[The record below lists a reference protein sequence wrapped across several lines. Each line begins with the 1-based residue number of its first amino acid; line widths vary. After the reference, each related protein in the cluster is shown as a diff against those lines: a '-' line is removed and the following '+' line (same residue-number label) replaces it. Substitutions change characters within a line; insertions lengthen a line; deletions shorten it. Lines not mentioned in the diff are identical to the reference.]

1 MPPRTRDR
9 AADAGGLNR
18 FAHQGQVR
26 RSRCHSPVGDR
37 PPTTIRGGGGGGRPG
52 APDIAGTG
60 FLPDSSVHRALDR
73 CSLGLLRRRDRG
85 PGMGVVI
92 NPRGTGGA
100 GKTEFARRILAEYG
114 WRKDGQVEPIHRDMR
129 RWPIGYRLRHPLGR
143 RPLVVLGHYE
153 RTSGGC
159 DTFSARDGGLDEAF
173 RLADAWASAGHDVLI
188 EGSALSAEHERSAS
202 LARRHTLHVVRL
214 ATPPEQAARNLVA
227 RWRARRDRRSLV
239 AGGPWRPSATPSRT
253 PAAGCGTSPRS
264 RTWSSMPR
272 SAGGVR
278 CWACHSW
285 RADPARPPLPP
296 ADPE

>member
-1 MPPRTRDR
+1 
-9 AADAGGLNR
+9 
-18 FAHQGQVR
+18 
-26 RSRCHSPVGDR
+26 
-37 PPTTIRGGGGGGRPG
+37 
-52 APDIAGTG
+52 
-60 FLPDSSVHRALDR
+60 
-73 CSLGLLRRRDRG
+73 
-85 PGMGVVI
+85 MGVVI

-173 RLADAWASAGHDVLI
+173 RLADAWASAGHDVLL

-202 LARRHTLHVVRL
+202 LARRHALHVLRL

-239 AGGPWRPSATPSRT
+239 AGAL
-253 PAAGCGTSPRS
+253 AAQRDAVEDACGRL
-264 RTWSSMPR
+264 RHVAAVEDLEFDAALR
-272 SAGGVR
+272 
-278 CWACHSW
+278 
-285 RADPARPPLPP
+285 RAREVLGLPP
-296 ADPE
+296 EGG